1 MSKEGIYIAKKT
13 INHNSNLDQGEW
25 IQIPRTNKNNTK
37 RKKTYSYEDNLKK
50 KIERK
55 KKNYLYKINR
65 NKKELDKYV
74 TENSLFIKSRLDEGF
89 LIEDSELKQ
98 DVNQKLDIM
107 EKNLETAHSSD
118 NLKEFLIYS
127 EKVKDSIKYV
137 NSKINKSNFTELIL
151 ANKISNVNKS
161 LLDKI
166 KNKQAKPV
174 QVIPKLWR
182 KIEPGISFADMLK
195 K

>member
-13 INHNSNLDQGEW
+13 INLNLNSEQGEW
-25 IQIPRTNKNNTK
+25 IQIPKTNKNNIK
-37 RKKTYSYEDNLKK
+37 RKKTYSYEHNLKK

-89 LIEDSELKQ
+89 IIRDMALKQ

-107 EKNLETAHSSD
+107 EKNLEKANSSD

-127 EKVKDSIKYV
+127 EKVKDAIKYV

-151 ANKISNVNKS
+151 ANKISNVNQS
-161 LLDKI
+161 ILDKI
-166 KNKQAKPV
+166 KNKQPKTKE
-174 QVIPKLWR
+174 VIPKVWR
-182 KIEPGISFADMLK
+182 KIEAGLSFADMLK